1 MEGGRRDRE
10 VSAVRK
16 WKDGGMEI
24 GVSGGEREGEIQR
37 FGVENGRE
45 MFTLLIGLGK
55 YLTNRQL

>member
-1 MEGGRRDRE
+1 MEGGRGDRE

-24 GVSGGEREGEIQR
+24 GVSEGEREAEIER

-45 MFTLLIGLGK
+45 VFTPLIELGK
-55 YLTNRQL
+55 YL

>member
-24 GVSGGEREGEIQR
+24 GVSGGEREYRVGDAG
-37 FGVENGRE
+37 GVIEDWEEEKMEARCL
-45 MFTLLIGLGK
+45 FL
-55 YLTNRQL
+55 